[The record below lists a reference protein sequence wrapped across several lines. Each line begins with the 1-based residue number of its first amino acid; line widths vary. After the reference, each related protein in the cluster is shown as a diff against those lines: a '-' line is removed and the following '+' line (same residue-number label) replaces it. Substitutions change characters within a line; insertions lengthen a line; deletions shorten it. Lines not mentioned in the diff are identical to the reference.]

1 MSLEKQINEQ
11 LKSIKPS
18 GLLTASKMANDNLKK
33 VNLFL
38 DLASKKQCLN
48 CSNKQCTNLVM
59 PIITENSDVLFI
71 FSTLDEYDMTTHSFY
86 GKGSRLLY
94 SCIPALNIEKYSVTS
109 VVKCGNLSASAF
121 ENCYSYYLSRELD
134 LIKPKKIVCFGAN
147 ASNIIKSYFIGD
159 NNYFN
164 NDDDCKGTYTID
176 DINILFTNDIN
187 RICTYSE
194 EEMTKR
200 KKQIW
205 NDLSNFIK

>member
-94 SCIPALNIEKYSVTS
+94 SCIPALNIEKYNMP
-109 VVKCGNLSASAF
+109 K
-121 ENCYSYYLSRELD
+121 E
-134 LIKPKKIVCFGAN
+134 IKNKKIAQLLLLITSIWFIAIVVFVYG
-147 ASNIIKSYFIGD
+147 NI
-159 NNYFN
+159 
-164 NDDDCKGTYTID
+164 
-176 DINILFTNDIN
+176 
-187 RICTYSE
+187 
-194 EEMTKR
+194 
-200 KKQIW
+200 KKYLWQM
-205 NDLSNFIK
+205 FFETTRR